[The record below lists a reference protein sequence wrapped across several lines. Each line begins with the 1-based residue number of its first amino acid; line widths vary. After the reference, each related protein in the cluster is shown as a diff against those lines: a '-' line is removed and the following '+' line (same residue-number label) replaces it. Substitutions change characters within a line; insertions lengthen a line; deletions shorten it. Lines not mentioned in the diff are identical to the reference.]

1 MQAMSH
7 RTKRVTMAPERFV
20 VEAPSKQPPLT
31 PEEQVMREQL
41 RLFSQQVQMNDEN
54 IKEQARRYTCRLLC
68 AEQGVEYPR
77 ATNSR
82 DALLATQMTQVGV
95 ADDGYE
101 YDFQALRRY
110 INRNMGTRLVSPITK
125 QPMLAKI
132 YHAETVKGKLKAV
145 EFRPMLSW
153 D

>member
-7 RTKRVTMAPERFV
+7 RGKRVTMAPERFV
-20 VEAPSKQPPLT
+20 VEAPTKKQLT
-31 PEEQVMREQL
+31 AEEQAMRAQL
-41 RLFSQQVQMNDEN
+41 QTMNQMLQMNDEN
-54 IKEQARRYTCRLLC
+54 IKEQARRYTCPLLC

-82 DALLATQMTQVGV
+82 DALIATQMTQVGV

-132 YHAETVKGKLKAV
+132 YHAETVKGTLKTI
-145 EFRPMLSW
+145 EFRPSLSW
-153 D
+153 S